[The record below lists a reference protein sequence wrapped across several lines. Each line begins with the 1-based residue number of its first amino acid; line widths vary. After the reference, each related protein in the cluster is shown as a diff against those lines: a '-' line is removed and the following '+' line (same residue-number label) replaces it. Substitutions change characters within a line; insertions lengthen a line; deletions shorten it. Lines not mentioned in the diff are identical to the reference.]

1 MKKSTFF
8 GFVLAIACAAGAV
21 MAFLYI
27 LKKGS
32 IRLPFMSG
40 REDTDYLPEENLFED
55 EADYAAIS
63 QKEPVPAIEED
74 SEADPPASSHE
85 ERRTSRV
92 RRGYIPLKFHE
103 KAEL

>member
-8 GFVLAIACAAGAV
+8 GLVLAIACAAGTV
-21 MAFLYI
+21 LAFLYI

-32 IRLPFMSG
+32 VRLPFMSG
-40 REDTDYLPEENLFED
+40 REDADCLPEEDLLED
-55 EADYAAIS
+55 TTDYAAIS
-63 QKEPVPAIEED
+63 QKETVPAFEED